1 MQETKRPH
9 MFTWGQAGHSQRA
22 VMPKTHDQRIMP
34 IDIRIDQSLPAFT
47 KCSLDGNPGNGDP
60 NDGDKEGAVNYYL
73 YWETKDIVDEAVA
86 WETTVGLIDKAPKDG
101 CTVDLTPRRLQKF
114 EVKAGEDLAA
124 VLQALPRCTSSRGS
138 LGRTATPRA
147 STAGSAMSS
156 WRWRSS
162 RAFGMPADCLR
173 R

>member
-1 MQETKRPH
+1 MTTRRRKKNRPEEVVAKLRDADA
-9 MFTWGQAGHSQRA
+9 MLNAG
-22 VMPKTHDQRIMP
+22 K
-34 IDIRIDQSLPAFT
+34 
-47 KCSLDGNPGNGDP
+47 
-60 NDGDKEGAVNYYL
+60 
-73 YWETKDIVDEAVA
+73 
-86 WETTVGLIDKAPKDG
+86 
-101 CTVDLTPRRLQKF
+101 
-114 EVKAGEDLAA
+114 DLAA